1 MQLVDSLWQDA
12 RRALAR
18 DDARAAIGA
27 LDALLKLMPAFTPAH
42 LMLGGIAHA
51 QGRLRDAT
59 RHALDAARRLPD
71 DADMIGNVVNGLLV
85 VGEVVAARECLS
97 HPAITRCRI
106 GPVLARLAGM
116 QQMLGEHAA
125 ALALLDRARA
135 AGLNDADLSYLRG
148 VQLTFNGR
156 VDEAI
161 VELERCLTLGP
172 TYGRASVTLARLSKQ
187 TAQRNHLDYIRAQL
201 RRVARGSEDHAAFE
215 FAQYKELE
223 DLGEYDEAWQA
234 LERGN
239 AIMYAQLGHD
249 VARERARIDALIAR
263 CSVEF
268 VNAPASARHAG
279 PQPIFIVGMPRSGT
293 TLLDRIL
300 GNHSQVISAGE
311 LGDFARQM
319 RWAADHVTVQPV
331 DETIL
336 ERAPRLDYAEIG
348 RRYLAQTQW
357 RAHGKAWFID
367 KLPINYVQAA
377 FIARA
382 LPQARILHMTR
393 APMDVCFSNWR
404 AFFGGGYAY
413 SYDLGALAAQYAD
426 YRRVMAHWHAL
437 MPGRIL
443 DISYESLTDDPAQA
457 AREVFD
463 FCGLPFEATALDI
476 GRNRAP
482 VATLSAMQ
490 VRGEIR
496 RREVAEWVPYARQ
509 LGPLASR
516 IEAIAS
522 SPSV

>member
-12 RRALAR
+12 QRALAR
-18 DDARAAIGA
+18 DDQRAAVTA
-27 LDALLKLMPAFTPAH
+27 LDALVKLMPAFTPAH
-42 LMLGGIAHA
+42 LMLGGIAYA

-59 RHALDAARRLPD
+59 RHALDAACRLPD
-71 DADMIGNVVNGLLV
+71 DANMIGSVVNGLLM
-85 VGEVVAARECLS
+85 VGEVVAARECLC
-97 HPAITRCRI
+97 HPAIARCRI

-116 QQMLGEHAA
+116 QQMLGDHPA

-135 AGLNDADLSYLRG
+135 AGLDDADLSYLRG

-156 VDEAI
+156 IGEAI
-161 VELERCLTLGP
+161 AELERCLKLGP
-172 TYGRASVTLARLSKQ
+172 TYGRASITLARLSKQ
-187 TAQRNHLDYIRAQL
+187 TAERNHLDYIRTQL
-201 RRVARGSEDHAAFE
+201 RSVPRGSEDHAAFE

-223 DLGEYDEAWQA
+223 DLGDYDEAWRA

-239 AIMYAQLGHD
+239 AIMYARLRHD
-249 VARERARIDALIAR
+249 IARERARIDALIER
-263 CSVEF
+263 CSAEF
-268 VNAPASARHAG
+268 VNASDAVRHEG

-319 RWAADHVTVQPV
+319 RWAADHATVQPV
-331 DETIL
+331 DATIL
-336 ERAPRLDYAEIG
+336 ERAAHLDYAEVG
-348 RRYLAQTQW
+348 RRYLTQTQW

-367 KLPINYVQAA
+367 KLPINYMQAG

-413 SYDLGALAAQYAD
+413 SYDLDALAAQYAD
-426 YRRVMAHWHAL
+426 YRRVMAHWHAV

-443 DISYESLTDDPAQA
+443 DVSYEALTRDPAQV
-457 AREVFD
+457 ARAVFD
-463 FCGLPFEATALDI
+463 FCGLPFEAAALDI
-476 GRNRAP
+476 GRNITP

-496 RREVAEWVPYARQ
+496 RREVAEWVPYVRQ
-509 LGPLASR
+509 LSSLASE
-516 IEAIAS
+516 I
-522 SPSV
+522 

>member
-1 MQLVDSLWQDA
+1 MHLTDSLWQDA
-12 RRALAR
+12 QRALVR
-18 DDARAAIGA
+18 GDQRSAATA
-27 LDALLKLMPAFTPAH
+27 LETLVKLMPAFTPAH
-42 LMLGGIAHA
+42 LTLGGIAHA

-59 RHALDAARRLPD
+59 RHALDAATKLPD
-71 DADMIGNVVNGLLV
+71 DADMIGNVVNALLM
-85 VGEVVAARECLS
+85 VGEVVMARACLA
-97 HPAITRCRI
+97 HPAIARCRI
-106 GPVLARLAGM
+106 GAVLARLAGM

-156 VDEAI
+156 IDEAV
-161 VELERCLTLGP
+161 VELERCLRLGP
-172 TYGRASVTLARLSKQ
+172 SYGRAVVTLARLSKQ
-187 TAQRNHLDYIRAQL
+187 TAERNHLDYIRAQL
-201 RRVARGSEDHAAFE
+201 SHVPRGSEDHAAFE

-223 DLGEYDEAWQA
+223 DLGDYDEAWRA

-239 AIMYAQLGHD
+239 AVMYARLGHD
-249 VARERARIDALIAR
+249 IARERARIDALIAR
-263 CSVEF
+263 CPAEF
-268 VNAPASARHAG
+268 VNAPGAVAHAG

-319 RWAADHVTVQPV
+319 RWAADHVTVQPI
-331 DETIL
+331 DETML

-357 RAHGKAWFID
+357 RARGKAWFID
-367 KLPINYVQAA
+367 KLPINYVQAG
-377 FIARA
+377 FVARA

-426 YRRVMAHWHAL
+426 YRRVMAHWHAV

-443 DISYESLTDDPAQA
+443 DVSYESLTRDPAQVARA
-457 AREVFD
+457 AFD
-463 FCGLPFEATALDI
+463 FCGLPFEAAALDI
-476 GRNRAP
+476 GRNTTP

-490 VRGEIR
+490 VRGAIR
-496 RREVAEWVPYARQ
+496 RHDVAEWAPYASQ
-509 LGPLASR
+509 LNPLAAGIGTLPR
-516 IEAIAS
+516 
-522 SPSV
+522 

>member
-1 MQLVDSLWQDA
+1 MQLVDTLWQDA
-12 RRALAR
+12 QRALAR
-18 DDARAAIGA
+18 GDERSAAATLEA
-27 LDALLKLMPAFTPAH
+27 LVKLMPAFTPAH
-42 LMLGGIAHA
+42 LTLGGIAHA

-71 DADMIGNVVNGLLV
+71 DANMIGNVVNALLM
-85 VGEVVAARECLS
+85 VGEVVAARDCLA
-97 HPAITRCRI
+97 HPAIARCRV
-106 GPVLARLAGM
+106 GGVLARLAGM
-116 QQMLGEHAA
+116 QQMLGEHPA

-156 VDEAI
+156 IDEAT
-161 VELERCLTLGP
+161 VELERCLKLGP

-187 TAQRNHLDYIRAQL
+187 TDERNHLDYIRTQL
-201 RRVARGSEDHAAFE
+201 QRVARGSEDHAAFE

-223 DLGEYDEAWQA
+223 DLGEYDAAWRA

-239 AIMYAQLGHD
+239 AIMYARLGHD

-263 CSVEF
+263 CSAEF
-268 VNAPASARHAG
+268 VNAPASARHEG

-319 RWAADHVTVQPV
+319 RWAADHVSVQPI
-331 DETIL
+331 DTAIL
-336 ERAPRLDYAEIG
+336 ERAAQLDYAEIG

-357 RAHGKAWFID
+357 RARGKAWFID
-367 KLPINYVQAA
+367 KLPINYVQAG

-393 APMDVCFSNWR
+393 APMNVCFSNWR

-413 SYDLGALAAQYAD
+413 SYDLDALAAQYRD
-426 YRRVMAHWHAL
+426 YRRVMAHWHTV

-443 DISYESLTDDPAQA
+443 DVSYESLTNDPAQV
-457 AREVFD
+457 ARDVFD
-463 FCGLPFEATALDI
+463 FCGLSFEATALDI
-476 GRNRAP
+476 GRNTTP

-496 RREVAEWVPYARQ
+496 RREVAEWVPYTSRLNA
-509 LGPLASR
+509 LESR
-516 IEAIAS
+516 IEAFAH
-522 SPSV
+522 